1 MIVISDFTELNGDPR
16 YGGINA
22 ADFGASKFCFSADTL
37 AKLVAVWGDEYESE
51 EPGFK
56 LYGFDRKLKFS
67 LNEPIIYAKFEPRA
81 AQIWLARRDSKKQIS
96 ILLYGYGG
104 ELRANL
110 VLPDELENSGV
121 WMDELPQTGGMAVG
135 LGAGQDGSRSF
146 LLQAKGSGLNLTAEL
161 EDDFSFFFVMAG
173 KKDEREGDYAP
184 GCKFGK
190 ELEDTSK
197 RKLENEQTRRQKC
210 ILGGNAKESESQI
223 NNQPRY
229 LKSNFAREAVLLNL
243 YEQEIALSSYP
254 QLEPL
259 RRFSFPDEIA
269 LDGETRGF
277 MLGGIAPLSDRIWLV
292 RDDGYFRHYL
302 FDAGKFEFI
311 DEIALAG
318 FEPKNGG
325 AGEITSQICDL
336 DCFEGKLIFTR
347 YELGEPDRYFEADAA
362 EIGVYADLMPNFVS
376 LKTKI

>member
-1 MIVISDFTELNGDPR
+1 MIVISDFTELDGDPR

-22 ADFGASKFCFSADTL
+22 ADFGASKFCFSVGTL
-37 AKLVAVWGDEYESE
+37 AKLVAIWGDEYEDE

-96 ILLYGYGG
+96 ILIYGYGD

-110 VLPDELENSGV
+110 ALPDELENSGV

-146 LLQAKGSGLNLTAEL
+146 FLQAKGSGLNLTTEL
-161 EDDFSFFFVMAG
+161 EDDFSFLFVTAG
-173 KKDEREGDYAP
+173 KKYERGGNYAP
-184 GCKFGK
+184 DDKFGK
-190 ELEDTSK
+190 DLEDASK
-197 RKLENEQTRRQKC
+197 RKCQNEQMRRQKC
-210 ILGGNAKESESQI
+210 ILGGNAKEPKSQI
-223 NNQPRY
+223 GNQPRD
-229 LKSNFAREAVLLNL
+229 LKNNFAREAVLLNL

-269 LDGETRGF
+269 LDGEARGF
-277 MLGGIAPLSDRIWLV
+277 MLGGIAPLNDRIWFV
-292 RDDGYFRHYL
+292 RDDGYFRRYL
-302 FDAGKFEFI
+302 FDASKFEFI
-311 DEIALAG
+311 AEIALAG

>member
-1 MIVISDFTELNGDPR
+1 MIVISDFTELDGDPR

-22 ADFGASKFCFSADTL
+22 ADFGASKFCFSVGAL
-37 AKLVAVWGDEYESE
+37 AKLVAVWGDEYEDE

-96 ILLYGYGG
+96 ILIYGYGG

-110 VLPDELENSGV
+110 ALPDELENSGV

-146 LLQAKGSGLNLTAEL
+146 LLQAKGGGLNLTAEL
-161 EDDFSFFFVMAG
+161 EDDFSFLFVTAG
-173 KKDEREGDYAP
+173 KNGERGGDYALED
-184 GCKFGK
+184 KFGK
-190 ELEDTSK
+190 WLEDASK
-197 RKLENEQTRRQKC
+197 RKLKNEQKRRQKC
-210 ILGGNAKESESQI
+210 FLGGNAKEPKSQI
-223 NNQPRY
+223 GNQPRD
-229 LKSNFAREAVLLNL
+229 LKNNFALEAVLLNL
-243 YEQEIALSSYP
+243 YEQEIAVSSYP

-269 LDGETRGF
+269 LDGEARGF

-311 DEIALAG
+311 AEIALAG
-318 FEPKNGG
+318 FEPKIDG

-336 DCFEGKLIFTR
+336 GCFEGKLIFTR

-362 EIGVYADLMPNFVS
+362 ELCRFKADFVS

>member
-1 MIVISDFTELNGDPR
+1 MIVISDFTELDGDPR

-37 AKLVAVWGDEYESE
+37 AKLVAVWGDEYEGE

-56 LYGFDRKLKFS
+56 LYGFDRKLEFS

-81 AQIWLARRDSKKQIS
+81 TQIWLARRDSKKQIS

-104 ELRANL
+104 ELRAKL
-110 VLPDELENSGV
+110 ALPDELENSGV
-121 WMDELPQTGGMAVG
+121 WMDELPEMGGMAVG

-161 EDDFSFFFVMAG
+161 EDDFSFLFVTAG
-173 KKDEREGDYAP
+173 KNGECEGNYAP
-184 GCKFGK
+184 DDKFGK
-190 ELEDTSK
+190 WLEDTSK
-197 RKLENEQTRRQKC
+197 RKLENEQTRRQKSF
-210 ILGGNAKESESQI
+210 LGGNAKESESQI
-223 NNQPRY
+223 DKHSRD
-229 LKSNFAREAVLLNL
+229 LKNNFAREAVLLNL
-243 YEQEIALSSYP
+243 YEQEIAVLSYP

-259 RRFSFPDEIA
+259 RKFSFPDEIA
-269 LDGETRGF
+269 LDGEARGF

-311 DEIALAG
+311 AEIALAG
-318 FEPKNGG
+318 FEPKIDG

-347 YELGEPDRYFEADAA
+347 YELGKPDRYFEADAA
-362 EIGVYADLMPNFVS
+362 EIGVYADLMPIS
-376 LKTKI
+376 